1 MGVQN
6 LEREENCG
14 GREEGLFCV
23 WICFCEEEED
33 GKAERLI
40 AEKKVL
46 ATLSSG
52 SRVLMEKGGRLQ
64 VFNK

>member
-14 GREEGLFCV
+14 GREEGQFCV
-23 WICFCEEEED
+23 WICFCGEED

-52 SRVLMEKGGRLQ
+52 SRVLMEKGSGLQ